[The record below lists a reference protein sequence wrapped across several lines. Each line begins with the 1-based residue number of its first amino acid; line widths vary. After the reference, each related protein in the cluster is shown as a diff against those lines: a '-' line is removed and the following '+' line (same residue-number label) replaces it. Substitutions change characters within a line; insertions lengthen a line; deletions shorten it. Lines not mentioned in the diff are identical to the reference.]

1 MIHSGKTDC
10 SPADVGYNQ
19 GALEALDAHFQRLI
33 GKGTIKAA
41 AYLLSKDGKIF
52 AHRSMGRQSAHEDKG
67 DFLPDSIRPLASITK
82 VFTATAVL
90 QLMEKGL
97 CYPDQPVSEIIREFD
112 TDMHKHITIFQLL
125 THTSGLKADPGNF
138 FEPYPAGWGDGR
150 WTKRNWIKKVLSG
163 PLQFKPG
170 TVWNYC
176 TAGFFILAEVVARLS
191 GMDYD
196 TYIQKHILTPLGMDS
211 SFFILPEGYRDKFSM
226 VSPWNK
232 EQLNEDRAK
241 MPSPSLFGGGGLLS
255 TLPDLW
261 RFGQMMLNKGVFNG
275 KRILGRKTVEAAV
288 KPHIRDIKSY
298 NWRPHMFDDSFNWT
312 CGLGW
317 EINKHGFL
325 SHGTFDHEGAEGA
338 GLFIDPTENFIF
350 AGFYPDRD
358 WHGEAWISPLA
369 IAWSGIA

>member
-10 SPADVGYNQ
+10 NPADVGYNSECLQ
-19 GALEALDAHFQRLI
+19 ALDEHFRRLI
-33 GKGTIKAA
+33 EKGTIHAA

-52 AHRSMGRQSAHEDKG
+52 AHKSMGRQSTYEDKG

-82 VFTATAVL
+82 VFTATALL
-90 QLMEKGL
+90 QLIERGL
-97 CYPDQPVSEIIREFD
+97 CFLDQPVSEIIGEFD
-112 TDMHKHITIFQLL
+112 TDMHKHITLFQLL

-138 FEPYPAGWGDGR
+138 FEPYPAGWGEGK
-150 WTKRNWIKKVLSG
+150 WTKKNWIKKVLSG

-176 TAGFFILAEVVARLS
+176 TTGFFILGEVVARLS
-191 GMDYD
+191 GTDYD
-196 TYIQKHILTPLGMDS
+196 TYVEKNILTPLGMAN
-211 SFFILPEGYRDKFSM
+211 SFFILPAGHREKFSI

-232 EQLNEDRAK
+232 EQLDEDREK
-241 MPSPSLFGGGGLLS
+241 MPSPSLFAGGGLLS

-261 RFGQMMLNKGVFNG
+261 RFGQMMLNGGTFGG

-288 KPHIRDIKSY
+288 KPHIKDIKAY
-298 NWRPHMFDDSFNWT
+298 NWRPHIFDDSYCLT

-325 SHGTFDHEGAEGA
+325 SDGTFGHEGAEGA
-338 GLFIDPTENFIF
+338 GMFIDPAENFIF
-350 AGFYPDRD
+350 TGFYPDPE
-358 WHGEAWISPLA
+358 WHGEAWVSPLA

>member
-10 SPADVGYNQ
+10 NPADVGYNSECLQ
-19 GALEALDAHFQRLI
+19 ALDEHFRRLI
-33 GKGTIKAA
+33 EKGTIHAA

-52 AHRSMGRQSAHEDKG
+52 AHKSMGRQSTYEDKG

-82 VFTATAVL
+82 VFTATALL
-90 QLMEKGL
+90 QLIERGL
-97 CYPDQPVSEIIREFD
+97 CFLDQPVSEIIGEFD
-112 TDMHKHITIFQLL
+112 TDMHKHITLFQLL

-138 FEPYPAGWGDGR
+138 FEPYPAGWGEGK
-150 WTKRNWIKKVLSG
+150 WTKKNWIKKVLSG

-176 TAGFFILAEVVARLS
+176 TTGFFILGEVVARLS
-191 GMDYD
+191 GTDYD
-196 TYIQKHILTPLGMDS
+196 TYVEKNILTPLGMAN
-211 SFFILPEGYRDKFSM
+211 SFFILPAGHREKFSI

-232 EQLNEDRAK
+232 EQLDEDREK
-241 MPSPSLFGGGGLLS
+241 MPSPSLFAGGGLLS

-261 RFGQMMLNKGVFNG
+261 RFGQMMLNGGTFGG

-288 KPHIRDIKSY
+288 KPQIKDIKAY
-298 NWRPHMFDDSFNWT
+298 NWRPHIFDDSYCLT

-325 SHGTFDHEGAEGA
+325 SDGTFGHEGAEGA
-338 GLFIDPTENFIF
+338 GMFIDPAENFIF
-350 AGFYPDRD
+350 TGFYPDPE
-358 WHGEAWISPLA
+358 WHGEAWVSPLA